1 MKTRLRE
8 LAPAARGS
16 QDAGSRNL
24 VFTFQLSTV
33 NIEIFSKKVIFTRD
47 ALPKWFDSH
56 NPFIIHISE
65 VPLISVI
72 CNFDRFRGVLN
83 DSKRIDFLIACG
95 STLNSPLPH
104 HCSDKSGRTPICVR
118 VRPAIIGGDLDN
130 ILAPLLA
137 NECGWASQIHN
148 AE

>member
-1 MKTRLRE
+1 MRE

-56 NPFIIHISE
+56 NPFIIHFSE